1 MDGFIYY
8 SGNILINITVSF
20 VCRRI
25 SILKSIWFI
34 FLKHGISI
42 NSSLLTLYLLLTII
56 NDFTP
61 LMAISGH
68 VSDIKSSFINHQEE
82 KRNELNFTM
91 SFVNSTTK
99 RSKVYFESAVF
110 CNQMNQSVYYH
121 TVTEIC
127 VSMDGYTEDI

>member
-61 LMAISGH
+61 LMVISGH
-68 VSDIKSSFINHQEE
+68 VSDIKSSFVNHKEE
-82 KRNELNFTM
+82 KRNEHNFTM

-99 RSKVYFESAVF
+99 R
-110 CNQMNQSVYYH
+110 
-121 TVTEIC
+121 
-127 VSMDGYTEDI
+127 